1 MDNIDIYG
9 RIESFDQSVRSL
21 NRRLRAVERRLTA
34 SKDDRGLI
42 NFEIEDED
50 QWNDIEIEEI
60 RTEIHEFRNILEGV
74 SEELSGLKSNMM
86 GHVNESISSLQDE
99 LKTAKERID
108 ELIKQQSKI
117 EAQSFDAVDSINSN
131 YQSETA
137 TLRKELKDTQK
148 RLHRQESLNKITV
161 GTITVPVELSGIVAS
176 IALILTGFLV
186 WADRW
191 DIIRSVYYP
200 TWLALLFALVVIT
213 KFIMANR
220 NIDS

>member
-42 NFEIEDED
+42 NLEIEDED

-60 RTEIHEFRNILEGV
+60 HTEIHEFRNILEGV

-117 EAQSFDAVDSINSN
+117 EAQSSDAVDSINST

-200 TWLALLFALVVIT
+200 AGLALLFALVVIT

>member
-60 RTEIHEFRNILEGV
+60 HTEIHEFRNILEGV
-74 SEELSGLKSNMM
+74 SEELSDLKSNMM
-86 GHVNESISSLQDE
+86 GHVNESISSLQNE

-117 EAQSFDAVDSINSN
+117 EAQSSDAVDSINSN

-200 TWLALLFALVVIT
+200 AGLALLFALVVIT

>member
-1 MDNIDIYG
+1 MENSDIYG

-50 QWNDIEIEEI
+50 QWNDTEIEEI

-86 GHVNESISSLQDE
+86 SHVNESISSLQNE

-117 EAQSFDAVDSINSN
+117 KAQSSDAVDSINSS

-137 TLRKELKDTQK
+137 TLRKELKDALK
-148 RLHRQESLNKITV
+148 RLRRQESLNKITV

-176 IALILTGFLV
+176 IALIATGFLV
-186 WADRW
+186 WIDRW
-191 DIIRSVYYP
+191 DIIRSMYYP
-200 TWLALLFALVVIT
+200 AGLALLFAVVVVA

>member
-1 MDNIDIYG
+1 M
-9 RIESFDQSVRSL
+9 
-21 NRRLRAVERRLTA
+21 
-34 SKDDRGLI
+34 
-42 NFEIEDED
+42 
-50 QWNDIEIEEI
+50 
-60 RTEIHEFRNILEGV
+60 

-86 GHVNESISSLQDE
+86 GHVNESISSLQNE

-117 EAQSFDAVDSINSN
+117 KAQSSDAVDSINST

-176 IALILTGFLV
+176 IALIVTGFLV

-200 TWLALLFALVVIT
+200 AGLALLFAVVVIT

>member
-60 RTEIHEFRNILEGV
+60 HTEIHEFRNILEGV

-86 GHVNESISSLQDE
+86 GHVNESISSLQNE
-99 LKTAKERID
+99 LKTVKERID

-117 EAQSFDAVDSINSN
+117 KAQSSDAVDSINST

-200 TWLALLFALVVIT
+200 AGLALLFALVVIT

>member
-34 SKDDRGLI
+34 NKDDRGLI
-42 NFEIEDED
+42 NLEIEDED

-117 EAQSFDAVDSINSN
+117 EAQSFDAVDSINST

-137 TLRKELKDTQK
+137 TLRKELKDALK

-176 IALILTGFLV
+176 IALLTTGFLV

-200 TWLALLFALVVIT
+200 AGLALLFAGVVIT

-220 NIDS
+220 NIES

>member
-34 SKDDRGLI
+34 NKDDRGLI
-42 NFEIEDED
+42 NLEIEDED
-50 QWNDIEIEEI
+50 LWNDIEIEEI
-60 RTEIHEFRNILEGV
+60 HTEIHEFRNILEGV

-117 EAQSFDAVDSINSN
+117 KAQSSDAVDSINST

-200 TWLALLFALVVIT
+200 AGLALLFALVVIT

>member
-1 MDNIDIYG
+1 MDNTDIYG

-34 SKDDRGLI
+34 NKDDRGLI
-42 NFEIEDED
+42 NLEIEDED

-60 RTEIHEFRNILEGV
+60 HTEIHEFRNILEGV
-74 SEELSGLKSNMM
+74 SEELSDLKSNMM
-86 GHVNESISSLQDE
+86 GHVNESISSLQNE

-117 EAQSFDAVDSINSN
+117 KVQSSDAVDSINST
-131 YQSETA
+131 YQSEIA

-176 IALILTGFLV
+176 IALIVTCFLV

-191 DIIRSVYYP
+191 DIIRSMYYP
-200 TWLALLFALVVIT
+200 AGLALLFAVVVIT

>member
-34 SKDDRGLI
+34 NKDDRGLI
-42 NFEIEDED
+42 NLEIEDED

-60 RTEIHEFRNILEGV
+60 HTEIHEFRNILEGV
-74 SEELSGLKSNMM
+74 SEELSDLKSNMM
-86 GHVNESISSLQDE
+86 GHVNESISSLQNE

-117 EAQSFDAVDSINSN
+117 KAQSSDAVDSINST

-200 TWLALLFALVVIT
+200 AGLALLFALVVIT

>member
-1 MDNIDIYG
+1 MDNTDIYG

-42 NFEIEDED
+42 NLEIKDED
-50 QWNDIEIEEI
+50 LCNDIEIEEI
-60 RTEIHEFRNILEGV
+60 HTEIHEFRNILEGV

-99 LKTAKERID
+99 LKTAKELID

-117 EAQSFDAVDSINSN
+117 KAQSSDAVDSINST
-131 YQSETA
+131 YQSEIA
-137 TLRKELKDTQK
+137 MLRKELKDALK

-200 TWLALLFALVVIT
+200 SGLALLFALVVIS

>member
-34 SKDDRGLI
+34 NKDDRGLI
-42 NFEIEDED
+42 NLEIEDED

-60 RTEIHEFRNILEGV
+60 HTEIHEFRNILEGV

-108 ELIKQQSKI
+108 DLIKQQSKI
-117 EAQSFDAVDSINSN
+117 KAQSSDAVDSINST

-200 TWLALLFALVVIT
+200 AGLALLFALVVIT